1 MPTGQ
6 KLKGNAEVMP
16 WLRAGAASR
25 KEPVTISDLA
35 AKDWGIFEY
44 WNIGVV
50 TEELVAFGNQHKWR
64 WPKDPNGLIGQ
75 KYKVAQCFVWHLNA
89 EGKVQYDETVMS
101 SRHRNP
107 SSSQRSRTQ
116 PDPPRVQVG
125 NQTASATAGVH
136 SHDHAIIH
144 SSLLL
149 VSAGVGKRS

>member
-1 MPTGQ
+1 MATLGTSRKAGMSNEALQLDSTATPFSTFISAVVSGNLSAAEALLADDIEWGLMPTGQ

-89 EGKVQYDETVMS
+89 EGKVRLMRQ
-101 SRHRNP
+101 
-107 SSSQRSRTQ
+107 
-116 PDPPRVQVG
+116 
-125 NQTASATAGVH
+125 
-136 SHDHAIIH
+136 
-144 SSLLL
+144 
-149 VSAGVGKRS
+149 